1 MKVTVIGAN
10 GMLGYAVSEYFKNT
24 GHDVQALTRST
35 FDIANDT
42 FNKFEKLV
50 TAHNSDVVINCAG
63 VIKPMIAKTKIED
76 VLKVNSVFPH
86 NLGKFAVASKLK
98 IFHITTDCVY
108 SGLKGK
114 YDETDMYDATDV
126 YGMSKNAGEP
136 TNLMTL
142 RTSIIGEEKGE
153 GRSLLAWAISQ
164 KGKEVNGFTNHS
176 WNGVTTV
183 KLAQAID
190 DIIKTNQ
197 YTPGLFH
204 MHSPDS
210 PTKLELLKMFNET
223 YELNLKINATE
234 AKDLCDRT
242 MTTKHKFAST
252 FIKESIPEQIKMMRK
267 FFMEVNKTK

>member
-1 MKVTVIGAN
+1 MKITVIGSN

-24 GHDVQALTRST
+24 GHTVQALSRET
-35 FDIANDT
+35 FDIAADD
-42 FNKFEKLV
+42 FSKFEKLV
-50 TAHNSDVVINCAG
+50 GDFKTEVIINCAG

-76 VLKVNSVFPH
+76 VFKVNSVFPH
-86 NLGKFAVASKLK
+86 NLAKLGASGKFK

-114 YDETDMYDATDV
+114 YNESDYYDATDV

-136 TNLMTL
+136 TSIMTL
-142 RTSIIGEEKGE
+142 RTSIIGEEKGV

-164 KGKEVNGFTNHS
+164 KGKEVNGFTNHR
-176 WNGVTTV
+176 WNGVTTL

-190 DIIKTNQ
+190 DILKTNQ

-210 PTKLELLKMFNET
+210 PTKLELLKMFNQT
-223 YELNLKINATE
+223 YDLNLTINPVE

-242 MTTKHKFAST
+242 MSTRHKFAGL
-252 FIKESIPEQIKMMRK
+252 FVKESIPDQIKTMRK
-267 FFMEVNKTK
+267 FFLETNKSN

>member
-24 GHDVQALTRST
+24 GHTVQTLTRST
-35 FDIANDT
+35 FDIANDS
-42 FNKFEKLV
+42 FAKFEKLV
-50 TAHNSDVVINCAG
+50 NDHNSDVIINCAG

-76 VLKVNSVFPH
+76 VLKVNAVFPH
-86 NLGKFAVASKLK
+86 NLGKFAVDSKRK
-98 IFHITTDCVY
+98 VFHITTDCVY

-114 YDETDMYDATDV
+114 YDEADMYDATDV

-153 GRSLLAWAISQ
+153 GRSLLAWAMSQ
-164 KGKEVNGFTNHS
+164 RGKEVNGFTNHN
-176 WNGVTTV
+176 WNGVTTL
-183 KLAQAID
+183 KIAQVVD
-190 DIIKTNQ
+190 DIIKSNQ

-204 MHSPDS
+204 IHSPDS
-210 PTKLELLKMFNET
+210 PTKLELLKMFDQV
-223 YELNLKINATE
+223 YELNLTIKPTE

-242 MTTKHKFAST
+242 MTTKHKFAGT
-252 FIKESIPEQIKMMRK
+252 FVKETILEQIKNMRK
-267 FFMEVNKTK
+267 FFMEVNKA